1 MKKLNFPFMN
11 YIRSAFILSGLI
23 ILIGIVSLLVNGL
36 NLGIDFTGG
45 TVLHLRLSEGFQMD
59 EVREVLAPFDLQG
72 VPLQRVGGGTSSEGS
87 EVIIRTPEL
96 DEPARREVIS
106 AFQKRWPEMT
116 SEDVLRVEN
125 VGGVI
130 GKELTR
136 EIYLALLIAA
146 AGMILYITLRFEFR
160 FALAAILALLHD
172 AFIVLAVF
180 SLFKVEINSPFIA
193 AVLTIIGYS
202 INDTIVIFDRIR
214 ENLKYRQKRTL
225 KEVINDSINE
235 SLVRCINT
243 SLTTLVVVVSLF
255 IAFNYFV
262 GGMDLKTFAL
272 ALIVGIVAGTYSSIF
287 IASPLWYLWRT
298 RDDKKQKVPA

>member
-1 MKKLNFPFMN
+1 MN
-11 YIRSAFILSGLI
+11 YSRSAFILSGLI
-23 ILIGIVSLLVNGL
+23 ILIGIVALLVNGL

-45 TVLHLRLSEGFQMD
+45 TILHLRLAEGFQMD
-59 EVREVLAPFDLQG
+59 EVREVLAPFELQG
-72 VPLQRVGGGTSSEGS
+72 VPLQRVGGSASSEGS

-106 AFQKRWPEMT
+106 AFQERWPEMT
-116 SEDVLRVEN
+116 SEDVLRVDN

-130 GKELTR
+130 GKELAR

-214 ENLKYRQKRTL
+214 ENLKYRQKRTV

-243 SLTTLVVVVSLF
+243 SLTTLVVVISLF
-255 IAFNYFV
+255 VAFNYFV

-272 ALIVGIVAGTYSSIF
+272 ALMVGIVAGTYSSIF

>member
-1 MKKLNFPFMN
+1 MKKPNFPFMN
-11 YIRSAFILSGLI
+11 YSRSAFILSGLI
-23 ILIGIVSLLVNGL
+23 ILIGIVALLVNGL
-36 NLGIDFTGG
+36 NLGIDFTG
-45 TVLHLRLSEGFQMD
+45 TILHLRLEGFQMD
-59 EVREVLAPFDLQG
+59 EVREVLAPFELQG
-72 VPLQRVGGGTSSEGS
+72 VPLQRVGGSASSEGS

-96 DEPARREVIS
+96 DEPARREIIS
-106 AFQKRWPEMT
+106 AFQERWPEMT
-116 SEDVLRVEN
+116 SEDVLRVDN

-130 GKELTR
+130 GKELAR

-146 AGMILYITLRFEFR
+146 AGMILYITLRFEFK

-180 SLFKVEINSPFIA
+180 SLFKIEINSPFIA

-214 ENLKYRQKRTL
+214 ENLKYRQKRTV

-255 IAFNYFV
+255 VAFNYFV

-272 ALIVGIVAGTYSSIF
+272 ALMVGIVAGHILPSLLP
-287 IASPLWYLWRT
+287 APLVFMENKGR
-298 RDDKKQKVPA
+298 